1 MSQTVTRGASRPM
14 PAPTP
19 GAAAQQTAAPILQPA
34 AAPNLA
40 PNPAP
45 IAAAGPSSRP
55 STSARTAPTSGP
67 GPSDRRRWAALAVL
81 ALAQF
86 LVVLDAS
93 IVNIAIPAIGADLAL
108 GPGALAWV
116 ITAYV
121 LPFGSLLLIGGR
133 LADRFGHRRLF
144 LAGVAGF
151 VLASAAAAFAPDG
164 AVLLGARAAQG
175 AAAALLAPAAL
186 ALVARIFTTAADR
199 ARALGI
205 WGAVAGIG
213 SAVGVLLGG
222 VLTASFGWPAVFL
235 VNLPVGAIVLVAV
248 PFLVARDRRGAVGRL
263 DLPGAAAATGALVA
277 LVGALTA
284 VEQLGFAHPLVAG
297 LAAAAVALGA
307 LFVVIER
314 RAPEPLVPASV
325 FRNRSVLVGNVVMLL
340 LGGAMV
346 ALFFA
351 LSVFLQAAMGLD
363 ALAAGLTQLPLAGT
377 LVVVAGLVPALV
389 ARFGARPVLV
399 AALMVL
405 AAGTVWLGLAPA
417 GADFVRDILG
427 PTVLIGVGL
436 GAAFVT
442 TTELAVHGVDGG
454 EAGVAGGLV
463 NTAQQIGGALGLA
476 ALGTLATLRTD
487 ALAEAGLPA
496 DAATAGGLSVAFLG
510 TAVLA
515 VAAAVV
521 VVIVRRRRSGAVAGA

>member
-1 MSQTVTRGASRPM
+1 MTDTITRV
-14 PAPTP
+14 
-19 GAAAQQTAAPILQPA
+19 AAATPVAPP
-34 AAPNLA
+34 PD
-40 PNPAP
+40 P
-45 IAAAGPSSRP
+45 
-55 STSARTAPTSGP
+55 
-67 GPSDRRRWAALAVL
+67 RRWTALAVL

-164 AVLLGARAAQG
+164 TVLLAARAAQG

-186 ALVARIFTTAADR
+186 ALVARLFTTPAER
-199 ARALGI
+199 AKALGI

-213 SAVGVLLGG
+213 SAAGVLLGG
-222 VLTASFGWPAVFL
+222 MLTAGFGWPAVFL
-235 VNLPVGAIVLVAV
+235 VNLPVGAIVLLAV
-248 PFLVARDRRGAVGRL
+248 PLLVARDLPGTVGRL
-263 DLPGAAAATGALVA
+263 DLPGAAAATGSLVA
-277 LVGALTA
+277 LVGSLTA
-284 VEQLGFAHPLVAG
+284 VEQLGMGHPLVAV
-297 LAAAAVALGA
+297 LAAATLGLGA

-314 RAPEPLVPASV
+314 RAPEPLVPAAV
-325 FRNRSVLVGNVVMLL
+325 FRNPAVVTGNLVMLA

-363 ALAAGLTQLPLAGT
+363 ALAAGLTQLPLAGA
-377 LVVVAGLVPALV
+377 LVVVAGLVPTLV
-389 ARFGARPVLV
+389 SRFGALPVLI
-399 AALMVL
+399 ASLLVL
-405 AAGTVWLGLAPA
+405 AGGAAWLAAAPA

-427 PTVLIGVGL
+427 PTLLIGVGL

-442 TTELAVHGVDGG
+442 TTELAVRGVDGG

-463 NTAQQIGGALGLA
+463 STAQQVGGAIGLA

-487 ALAEAGLPA
+487 ALAEAGA
-496 DAATAGGLSVAFLG
+496 SAEVATAGGLSVAFLG
-510 TAVLA
+510 TAALA
-515 VAAAVV
+515 VIAAAVV
-521 VVIVRRRRSGAVAGA
+521 GLAALRGRADRR